1 MKAKTLTIKRVVGA
15 VCGCALILGVC
26 WGTFNISNLFQS
38 KASKASLLQSIWAH
52 QWAILPVK
60 AQVSGTCNVEYA
72 TTDKAPTGNQSFND
86 AAALANYTGQSLLV
100 RNVTNADG
108 PPTITV
114 AIGLRDDYYRLDNAQ
129 LYYRYTVKAV
139 PDKTINYDLGIIVY
153 DKYHQPIITDSNPFD
168 GNSAQVILHTDD
180 YGPYFFRVFQ
190 RSEQCKGSTYSLIL
204 SSAAPTSTPTPTSTP
219 VTPTPKPETPTPVP
233 TWVSGFD
240 KYEPN
245 YDFGNAT
252 TIAPGVEYS
261 MNFIPWGGWNEDN
274 DFLKVWVKPGL
285 IFTCE
290 TYDLAPAL
298 DTNIIIYNGPSTDQ
312 AIGGNDDRE
321 LGDYSSRVS
330 YYSTY
335 EGYLYLLVGHGGR
348 ISGPDVFDSNY
359 KFRCERSLP
368 GTPVVTSTPPPA
380 GATATPVP
388 SKDQWPTATPRPAEP
403 TATAEA
409 TATPPP
415 PTPTSTPEPPAST
428 QLTVRPIK
436 TPTPVVPTPTPPGF
450 RTFRVL
456 IYYDE
461 NEDNQLG
468 AGEGISGFFVRV
480 QDPASS
486 ASGGSGDELAHGYT
500 DEQGQLSLTV
510 PTVKTVRVLVP
521 LLGFD
526 RLVEPSIPEVVIR
539 IAPSPLPDNIP

>member
-1 MKAKTLTIKRVVGA
+1 MKAKKSTMRRALIA
-15 VCGCALILGVC
+15 VCGCALLMLGIC
-26 WGTFNISNLFQS
+26 WGALDMPSLFSS
-38 KASKASLLQSIWAH
+38 KANETSLLQDVWAY

-60 AQVSGTCNVEYA
+60 AQGNGICIVEYV
-72 TTDKAPTGNQSFND
+72 TTDKSPKNNHTFND
-86 AAALANYTGQSLLV
+86 AAALANYTGQSLLASD
-100 RNVTNADG
+100 VTSADG
-108 PPTITV
+108 PPTTTV
-114 AIGLRDDYYRLDNAQ
+114 QRPLRDDYYRLDNAQ
-129 LYYRYTVKAV
+129 INYRYTVKAV
-139 PDKTINYDLGIIVY
+139 PDRTINYDLGIIVY
-153 DKYHQPIITDSNPFD
+153 NKYYQPIITDSNPFD
-168 GNSAQVILHTDD
+168 GNSAVVTLHASD

-190 RSEQCKGSTYSLIL
+190 RSEQCKGSTYSLLL
-204 SSAAPTSTPTPTSTP
+204 SATAPTA
-219 VTPTPKPETPTPVP
+219 TPTPKPTTTPRPETPTPAP

-298 DTNIIIYNGPSTDQ
+298 DTNIILYNGPSTDQ

-321 LGDYSSRVS
+321 LGEYSSRVS

-348 ISGPDVFDSNY
+348 ISGPDVFDSDY
-359 KFRCERSLP
+359 KFRCEMSLP

-403 TATAEA
+403 TATPEA
-409 TATPPP
+409 TATSPP
-415 PTPTSTPEPPAST
+415 PTPTEFPAST
-428 QLTVRPIK
+428 ELTVRPIK

-468 AGEGISGFFVRV
+468 AGEGIPGFFVRV
-480 QDPASS
+480 LDPGTSTS
-486 ASGGSGDELAHGYT
+486 AGTDDELAHGYT

-510 PTVKTVRVLVP
+510 PTVKTVRILVP

-539 IAPSPLPDNIP
+539 IAPSPLPDTIP